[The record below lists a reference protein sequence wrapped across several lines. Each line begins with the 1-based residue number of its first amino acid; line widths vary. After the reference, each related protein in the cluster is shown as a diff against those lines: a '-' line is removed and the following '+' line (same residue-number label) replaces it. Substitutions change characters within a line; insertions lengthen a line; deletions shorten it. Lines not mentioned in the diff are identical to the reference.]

1 MLHSIN
7 EVTTGDLLAELMTRG
22 VDVSSAVNQMKAER
36 QTSDKVIRYPT
47 QPERLYGIAINSTK
61 KGGVKDG

>member
-1 MLHSIN
+1 
-7 EVTTGDLLAELMTRG
+7 MTRG